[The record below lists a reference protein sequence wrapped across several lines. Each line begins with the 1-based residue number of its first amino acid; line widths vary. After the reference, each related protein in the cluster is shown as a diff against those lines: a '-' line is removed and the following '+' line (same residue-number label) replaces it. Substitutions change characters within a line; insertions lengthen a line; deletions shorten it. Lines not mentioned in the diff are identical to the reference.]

1 MTMIQPRVYTE
12 KKTSTE
18 HSETSNFKKQ
28 RSQQRKQSWNNQRR
42 RKNQEYG
49 IKQQSLVSNSTFR
62 PRKMITRTT

>member
-28 RSQQRKQSWNNQRR
+28 KSQQRKQSWNNQRGR

-49 IKQQSLVSNSTFR
+49 IKEATVTSV
-62 PRKMITRTT
+62 K